1 MILVT
6 GDTHGNIGLMK
17 SLCEKLDESDML
29 IILGDVGLN
38 YFRNNTDRNRKRTLS
53 DELKPTIF
61 CIRGNHEERPENI
74 DTYVEID
81 FFGGRA
87 FIEPQFPKLVFAK
100 DGEMY
105 YLEIDGEI
113 KKVFVAGG
121 AYSVDKQ
128 IRLLRGHSWFPTEQL
143 SAEEMKNIEATLA
156 DHNWKVDIMVTHTAP
171 ANYTPIE
178 WFLSV
183 VDQSTVDNT
192 MEDWLEKIEQ
202 KLSYDKWYCGHSHGD
217 KKKDKLVFMFRDVLE
232 FGV

>member
-6 GDTHGNIGLMK
+6 GDTHGNVELMK
-17 SLCEKLDESDML
+17 SLCENLDESDML

-38 YFRNNTDRNRKRTLS
+38 YFRSNTDRNRKQTLS
-53 DELKPTIF
+53 AGLKPTIF

-105 YLEIDGEI
+105 YLEIDGEV

-128 IRLLRGHSWFPTEQL
+128 IRLLRKSSWFPTEQL
-143 SAEEMKNIEATLA
+143 SAEEMKNIETTLA
-156 DHNWKVDIMVTHTAP
+156 DHDWKVDIMVTHTAP

-192 MEDWLEKIEQ
+192 MEDWLETIE
-202 KLSYDKWYCGHSHGD
+202 KRLNYDKWYCGHYHGD
-217 KKKDKLVFMFRDVLE
+217 KKIDKLVFMFRDVLE